1 MRGLFPPA
9 YDGETILARRRY
21 IVQAT
26 ATYKVRAHLSKEGY
40 RQLDDALGLLCE
52 VYNAALDERRYV
64 GKRER
69 RKPERER
76 RYPTYNDQ
84 TKQMPAM
91 RREFP
96 ELGALSAVACR
107 SPLKHVDY
115 AMAGFLRRLKAGEK
129 PGFPRFRSRS
139 RYNTI
144 DLTNGKQALA
154 EPVNNRWTCKGL
166 PEFRIRPS
174 RTLPEGKPVAAR
186 ITRSGRRVFVCFV
199 YEVEKTALP
208 PTGCAVGLDM
218 GVANEET
225 GAATITT
232 SDAERISRERRDDR
246 RRKRLQRAVSRA
258 KKGSANRRKKVRRLA
273 RESERLAV
281 REHNEAHRITSD
293 LIQRRDFIAVERLQP
308 AKMTRSAKGTKEEP
322 GKNVAAKSGLNREI
336 LRQAWGKLHAMLSY
350 KAEWAGR
357 RFVPVNPAYTSQDC
371 SRCGHRNPG
380 KTPNRVYHCR
390 ACGHR
395 LNRDVNAAINILRS
409 ALATEQGRCA
419 PDAPENGDKP
429 PPQGAVRVE
438 ITEAAKPV
446 QLALAF

>member
-1 MRGLFPPA
+1 M
-9 YDGETILARRRY
+9 
-21 IVQAT
+21 QAT

-84 TKQMPAM
+84 TRQMPAM

-232 SDAERISRERRDDR
+232 SDAERISGSPATTGGANASNAPSRA
-246 RRKRLQRAVSRA
+246 RKRAA
-258 KKGSANRRKKVRRLA
+258 PTGARKC
-273 RESERLAV
+273 
-281 REHNEAHRITSD
+281 
-293 LIQRRDFIAVERLQP
+293 
-308 AKMTRSAKGTKEEP
+308 
-322 GKNVAAKSGLNREI
+322 AA
-336 LRQAWGKLHAMLSY
+336 
-350 KAEWAGR
+350 
-357 RFVPVNPAYTSQDC
+357 
-371 SRCGHRNPG
+371 
-380 KTPNRVYHCR
+380 
-390 ACGHR
+390 
-395 LNRDVNAAINILRS
+395 
-409 ALATEQGRCA
+409 
-419 PDAPENGDKP
+419 
-429 PPQGAVRVE
+429 
-438 ITEAAKPV
+438 
-446 QLALAF
+446 